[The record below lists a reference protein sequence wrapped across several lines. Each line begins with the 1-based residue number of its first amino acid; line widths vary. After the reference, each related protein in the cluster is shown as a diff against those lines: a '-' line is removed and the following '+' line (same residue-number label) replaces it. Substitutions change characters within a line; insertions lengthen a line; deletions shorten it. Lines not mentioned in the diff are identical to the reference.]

1 MAEKKRVQK
10 RDGAQGKARRTAE
23 NRSKTG
29 TGRGQ
34 KSQAQQQ
41 RSQRFAA
48 RPSWPAAPQE
58 PAASRYPSAG
68 G

>member
-29 TGRGQ
+29 GEQGP
-34 KSQAQQQ
+34 KVPGPA
-41 RSQRFAA
+41 AA
-48 RPSWPAAPQE
+48 RPAFRCAPVFGPRFAGAAAP
-58 PAASRYPSAG
+58 RYPSAG